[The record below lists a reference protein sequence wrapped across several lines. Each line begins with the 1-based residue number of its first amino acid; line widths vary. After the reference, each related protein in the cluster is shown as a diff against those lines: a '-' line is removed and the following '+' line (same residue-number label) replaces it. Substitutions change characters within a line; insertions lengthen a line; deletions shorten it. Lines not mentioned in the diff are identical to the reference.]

1 MSRALSTPCSL
12 TLGPQ
17 SRVADRL
24 FLPPKHIIFFPQ
36 KKNMLLPIG
45 DDDRTL
51 SGPAL
56 VTWGLLIA
64 NLFVFIFWQLG
75 SAGEAFTYGWSVVP
89 YEIINGVDLVGSQD
103 VVFEGTRVGIVHAPG
118 PSPIYLTILTA
129 MFMHGGWMHL
139 FGNLLYLWIFGDNVE
154 HRFGSVAFL
163 VFSLASGIVATFAQI
178 ALDPGSVVPNL
189 GASGAISGV
198 LGAYLVLFPTNK
210 VRTLVFIFIVTVPAV
225 VAIGLWIVFQFING
239 YGAIVVSDEMAGGV
253 AYGAHIGGFFAGVV
267 LAFILRVLIKEE
279 PKHIFTEALP
289 TYRPQ
294 RHYYRRIR

>member
-1 MSRALSTPCSL
+1 
-12 TLGPQ
+12 
-17 SRVADRL
+17 
-24 FLPPKHIIFFPQ
+24 
-36 KKNMLLPIG
+36 MLLPIG
-45 DDDRTL
+45 DDDRNL

-56 VTWGLLIA
+56 VTWGLLLA
-64 NLFVFIFWQLG
+64 NLFVFIVWQMG

-89 YEIINGVDLVGSQD
+89 YEITNGVDLVGSESA
-103 VVFEGTRVGIVHAPG
+103 VFEGERVGIPHAPG
-118 PSPIYLTILTA
+118 PSPIYLTILSA

-139 FGNLLYLWIFGDNVE
+139 LGNLLYLWIFGDNVE
-154 HRFGSVAFL
+154 HRFGSVVFLAFY
-163 VFSLASGIVATFAQI
+163 LASGIAATFTQI
-178 ALDPGSVVPNL
+178 ALDPSGVVPNL

-210 VRTLVFIFIVTVPAV
+210 VRAIFLFFIVTVPAV
-225 VAIGLWIVFQFING
+225 VAIGLWIVFQFVNG
-239 YGAIVVSDEMAGGV
+239 YGAIVVADEMTGGV

-279 PKHIFTEALP
+279 PKHIFTEVPP